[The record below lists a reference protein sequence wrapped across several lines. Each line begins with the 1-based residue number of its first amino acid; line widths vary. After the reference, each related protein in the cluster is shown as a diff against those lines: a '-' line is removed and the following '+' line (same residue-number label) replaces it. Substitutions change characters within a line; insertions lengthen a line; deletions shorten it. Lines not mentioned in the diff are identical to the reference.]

1 MNVIMVMVGGFFG
14 AIFRYILGEWL
25 VTVNGFPIGTLTVN
39 LIGCF
44 VLGWFLSFATASKRV
59 DPKLVLLV
67 GTGFIGSF
75 TTFSTFS
82 VEVIHLM
89 EDGMFSFALIYI
101 LISGIFGML
110 LSYSGYR
117 LSQQR
122 KIGEQS

>member
-14 AIFRYILGEWL
+14 AILRYLLGEWL
-25 VTVNGFPIGTLTVN
+25 ITVNGFPIGTLTVN

-44 VLGWFLSFATASKRV
+44 VLGWFLSATSNRI
-59 DPKLVLLV
+59 DPKLLLLF

-89 EDGMFSFALIYI
+89 EAGKVISALIYI
-101 LISGIFGML
+101 LISGILGMV
-110 LSYSGYR
+110 LSYGGYR
-117 LSQQR
+117 LSQR